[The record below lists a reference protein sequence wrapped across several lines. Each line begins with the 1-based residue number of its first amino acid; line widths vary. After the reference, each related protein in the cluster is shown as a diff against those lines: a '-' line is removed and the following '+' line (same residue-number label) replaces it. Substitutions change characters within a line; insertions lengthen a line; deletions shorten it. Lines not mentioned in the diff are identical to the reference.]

1 MQLQNEIT
9 ISVVW
14 LINEVV
20 ISQEPYRFE
29 SSAATYCR
37 ELLECLN
44 KVEET
49 VDVAMGGHVVSDTTL
64 YFLLSFTCKWKFTT
78 SM

>member
-20 ISQEPYRFE
+20 ISQDPYRFE

-37 ELLECLN
+37 KLLECLN
-44 KVEET
+44 KVEES
-49 VDVAMGGHVVSDTTL
+49 VDVATGGHVSDTML
-64 YFLLSFTCKWKFTT
+64 YFLLSFTCKWNFTT